1 MRLFYKIFI
10 FLELGY
16 LSLLGIS
23 WYKFSLNDY
32 GMPPTNGK
40 ILLMVILLGIFLII
54 TYSILYFWRK
64 KIIWPKS
71 NLMLYLGAAIF
82 GSTLLA
88 AWPMVSSDLFTYIM
102 EGRILG
108 IYYNNPYLA
117 RITDY
122 SSDPLFSWVYYKWLL
137 APSTYGPLWAWFSAL
152 LAKISGNNLI
162 TNIFIFRVFA
172 VASYLFSIYIFDK
185 ILQIIKIENKNLI
198 LYLYSWNPLL
208 LMEVANNGHNDI
220 LMVALAL
227 LSLYLY
233 LQKKYWLVLPV
244 FILACLVKYIFI
256 LLLPFLLWLLIKN
269 YPKVKNKIIFLSGN
283 LLILIILLFI
293 TLWPNNLYQGLLAS
307 IAWQGNLF
315 WPNFLSLLPSVLISF
330 THNEAIIR
338 NICFLSFFLCYII
351 LLSIFCRTKII
362 DFMLLN
368 KFIVYIIGCYLLSA
382 SFLLNEWYIL
392 WLMPFI
398 LLIDKK
404 IYTWLLLIITIAGML
419 AGYICF
425 FSILFILIV
434 AALLIFRSLYYAY
447 QYATQY

>member
-162 TNIFIFRVFA
+162 TNIFIF
-172 VASYLFSIYIFDK
+172 
-185 ILQIIKIENKNLI
+185 
-198 LYLYSWNPLL
+198 
-208 LMEVANNGHNDI
+208 
-220 LMVALAL
+220 
-227 LSLYLY
+227 
-233 LQKKYWLVLPV
+233 
-244 FILACLVKYIFI
+244 
-256 LLLPFLLWLLIKN
+256 
-269 YPKVKNKIIFLSGN
+269 
-283 LLILIILLFI
+283 
-293 TLWPNNLYQGLLAS
+293 
-307 IAWQGNLF
+307 
-315 WPNFLSLLPSVLISF
+315 
-330 THNEAIIR
+330 
-338 NICFLSFFLCYII
+338 
-351 LLSIFCRTKII
+351 
-362 DFMLLN
+362 
-368 KFIVYIIGCYLLSA
+368 
-382 SFLLNEWYIL
+382 
-392 WLMPFI
+392 
-398 LLIDKK
+398 
-404 IYTWLLLIITIAGML
+404 
-419 AGYICF
+419 
-425 FSILFILIV
+425 
-434 AALLIFRSLYYAY
+434 
-447 QYATQY
+447 